1 VPSDSLVAA
10 PLRRDQGIIVACVV
24 VITALAWAYLFL
36 LDHRMAAHSGMSMM
50 GMPMPVRWTAADG
63 FFAFLMWAVMMIG
76 MMSASAMPVLLLFAS
91 MQRSREQQGVAL
103 SVPLFGLGYAAVWIG
118 FSAAAAL
125 AQWMLLDATLLSP
138 TLATSSRALWSA
150 ILIAAGVYQLSPAK
164 SSCLRRCQSPL
175 GFLMSNWR
183 DGARGALQM
192 GLRHGSYCLGCCW
205 ALMLVLFVVGVMDL
219 RWVAALTVF
228 ILLEKTGRGGLYVAR
243 AGGVLMIMAGVWRA
257 MT

>member
-1 VPSDSLVAA
+1 MPSDSLVAT
-10 PLRRDQGIIVACVV
+10 PLRRDQVLIISCVV
-24 VITALAWAYLFL
+24 IITALAWTYLVV
-36 LDHRMAAHSGMSMM
+36 LDHRMAAQGGMSMID
-50 GMPMPVRWTAADG
+50 MPMPVRWTVADG
-63 FFAFLMWAVMMIG
+63 FFAFLMWAVMMVG
-76 MMSASAMPVLLLFAS
+76 MMSASAAPVLLLFAG
-91 MQRSREQQGVAL
+91 MQRSREQQHIAP

-138 TLATSSRALWSA
+138 ALATSSRLLGGA
-150 ILIAAGVYQLSPAK
+150 ILIAAGLYQLSPAK

-183 DGARGALQM
+183 DGARGAFQI